1 MTGMCLPRWAGKTL
15 GKIHI
20 SRWIVLGI
28 SGFVIGIWLFA
39 TPDGL
44 LGKADAIGYAVCH
57 RIDARSFHLGIRT
70 LPMCSRCSGT
80 FMGVLIAL
88 SYFITVK
95 KKAAIF
101 PSKPI
106 LLGLGFFAFTYAV
119 DGINSYLAL
128 IPHAPYLYEPH
139 NYLRL
144 STGMFFGISLMSI
157 VYPALNQSLWLRSQS
172 VPVLSSYR
180 ELAILSLLAALF
192 ILGVI
197 SENPLILYPIAIL
210 STLGVLILLTMVY
223 TMVILMITKNEGVAE
238 TWRELIFPCIGG
250 LTLAVIQI
258 GLINLVRYLFM
269 GSWEGFNFL

>member
-1 MTGMCLPRWAGKTL
+1 MTGMCLPSWAGKTL
-15 GKIHI
+15 EKIHL
-20 SRWIVLGI
+20 SRLFVLTI

-80 FMGVLIAL
+80 FLGVLIAL

-101 PSKPI
+101 PNKPI
-106 LLGLGFFAFTYAV
+106 LFGLGFFAFAYAF
-119 DGINSYLAL
+119 DGVNSYLAL

-157 VYPALNQSLWLRSQS
+157 VYPALNQSLWLRSYS
-172 VPVLSSYR
+172 VRVLSSYR
-180 ELAILSLLAALF
+180 ELVILSLLAASF

-197 SENPLILYPIAIL
+197 SENPLILYPVAIL

-223 TMVILMITKNEGVAE
+223 TMVVLMITKKEGVAE
-238 TWRELIFPCIGG
+238 TWQELIFPCIGG